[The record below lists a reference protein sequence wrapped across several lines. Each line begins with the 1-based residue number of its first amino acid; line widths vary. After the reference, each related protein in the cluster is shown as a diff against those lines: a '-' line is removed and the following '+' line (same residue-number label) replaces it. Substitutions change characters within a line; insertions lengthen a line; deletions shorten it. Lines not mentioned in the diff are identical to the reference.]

1 MTRHQVAMAHT
12 HSANTRAATEQAQAA
27 QHKALGNTRTHE
39 HQGTPRMNSRAHPR
53 AGNTQNMAAGQ
64 G

>member
-1 MTRHQVAMAHT
+1 MAHT
-12 HSANTRAATEQAQAA
+12 HSANTRAGAGQAQAA
-27 QHKALGNTRTHE
+27 QHAALDDTQAHE
-39 HQGTPRMNSRAHPR
+39 HQGTPMMNSRARPR

>member
-1 MTRHQVAMAHT
+1 MAHM
-12 HSANTRAATEQAQAA
+12 HSANTRATTEQAQAA
-27 QHKALGNTRTHE
+27 QHTALGDTQAHE
-39 HQGTPRMNSRAHPR
+39 HQGTPMMNSRARPR